1 MNRARMDLL
10 AAAAVLLAGLL
21 PGGCEES
28 RRSPSTVTTLT
39 PIADLGPT
47 IGSLAQ
53 VVFAPESIKVEGYG
67 LVGGL
72 NGTGSEQCP
81 AQVRRYLT
89 QHIASQSP
97 GRTVD
102 VQRILSSMNTA
113 VVRLDAVMP
122 ASPSPGE
129 TFDLRVTAL
138 ESTQTTSLEG
148 GWLYSAELYMQGTF
162 GLGTEVLAKAQGP
175 VFIDALGTAQVRKR
189 QGYVLGGGVTLKEYK
204 IGIALPK
211 DDYRLSSAIR
221 NRLNDRYGFDT
232 AKAVSPKLIEVTIP
246 ARYKTRKQR
255 FVDMVRATY
264 MTETADL
271 ARERVRTF
279 VHELATAQD
288 KAGSEI
294 ALEAIGTP
302 VLERLGTL
310 LNSSD
315 EAVRLRAARVLL
327 NVGSQTGLAPLQQIV
342 LNRDSQYRLVAL
354 DAVGQAASRT
364 TAAALAARL
373 IGEPDANVRL
383 AAYRLL
389 SRLQDPLITRA
400 RVGRSFHLEQIATGP
415 PMVYASRSGAAKI
428 VLFGDSL
435 RCRDNIFVQ
444 SPDGNIMIDAP
455 AGQTYVSVIRQIPGG
470 GSAARLRSSFSLADI
485 IRVLCEEPAQDG
497 KGGPGGLGVSYAD
510 VIGLLERMCDS
521 GAVAASFVAGPMPK
535 TGE

>member
-1 MNRARMDLL
+1 MDLFVPV
-10 AAAAVLLAGLL
+10 AMLLAGLFT
-21 PGGCEES
+21 GGCEES

-39 PIADLGPT
+39 PITELGPT

-53 VVFAPESIKVEGYG
+53 VLAPETIKVEGYG

-81 AQVRRYLT
+81 TQIRRYLT

-148 GWLYSAELYMQGTF
+148 GWLYSAELYMQGAF

-175 VFIDALGTAQVRKR
+175 VFIDALDATAVRKR
-189 QGYVLGGGVTLKEYK
+189 HGFVLGGGSTLKGYK
-204 IGIALPK
+204 IGVALPK

-221 NRLNDRYGFDT
+221 NRLNERYGFDT
-232 AKAVSPKLIEVTIP
+232 AKAVSPKLIEVAIP
-246 ARYKTRKQR
+246 ARYKARKQR
-255 FVDMVRATY
+255 FVEMVRATY

-279 VHELATAQD
+279 VRELATAED
-288 KAGSEI
+288 KARSEI

-302 VLERLGTL
+302 VLERLPTL

-315 EAVRLRAARVLL
+315 EAVRLRTARVLL
-327 NVGSQTGLAPLQQIV
+327 NVGSQAGLAPLREIA
-342 LNRDSQYRLVAL
+342 LNRDSPYRLVAL
-354 DAVGQAASRT
+354 DAVGHAASRT
-364 TAAALAARL
+364 DAAALASRL
-373 IGEPDANVRL
+373 VGEPDANVRL

-389 SRLQDPLITRA
+389 SRLQDPSITRA
-400 RVGRSFHLEQIATGP
+400 RVGRSFHLEQIAVGP

-428 VLFGDSL
+428 VLLGAPL
-435 RCRDNIFVQ
+435 VCRDNIFVE
-444 SPDGNIMIDAP
+444 SADGGIMIDAP
-455 AGQTYVSVIRQIPGG
+455 VGQRYVSIIRQIPGRV
-470 GSAARLRSSFSLADI
+470 GSAARLRSSFNLADI
-485 IRVLCEEPAQDG
+485 IRVLCEDPAQDG
-497 KGGPGGLGVSYAD
+497 KEGPGGLGVSYAD
-510 VIGLLERMCDS
+510 AIALLERMCDS